1 MGPKGQN
8 LTFWAFTP
16 SGFINIFSIQ
26 KYVIFVFSMHITFSM
41 SIFVLYICE
50 VYMEFFSRDVK
61 TRWECIFYIPISLYV
76 PIIKVITCHSTHFVR
91 SSFSKGIYLYIW
103 KTMLKKSCTV
113 CFKFYSYVDNG
124 HHRVLLSCNF
134 TQ

>member
-1 MGPKGQN
+1 MGPKGQH

-41 SIFVLYICE
+41 SIFVLYICD

-91 SSFSKGIYLYIW
+91 FFFFERNWIIY
-103 KTMLKKSCTV
+103 MENNVKKSCTV
-113 CFKFYSYVDNG
+113 CYKFYSYVDNG
-124 HHRVLLSCNF
+124 HRVLLSCNF